1 MTAGE
6 EATAMQI
13 PKQGMKKDAVLEA
26 LESYRADDMPWREGR
41 TFGYV
46 FDAGREV
53 EAVAKEAYT
62 RFLSENA
69 LDPTVFPSLL
79 RFENEVVAM
88 ARAHLG
94 GDDDVVGAF
103 TSGGTESIIL
113 AVKTARDFARAT
125 RPEVKRPQMILPV
138 TAHAAF
144 HKAAAYL
151 DVEAVLV
158 PVNPDTFRADV
169 EAMRA
174 AITPDT
180 ILLVASAPS
189 YAHGVVDPVPELAE
203 VARQHNLLFHVDAC
217 IGGFLLPYFKRLG
230 AKFPDFDFSVEGVT
244 SISMDLHK
252 YAYCPKGASV
262 LLHRSGKLR
271 KHQIFACAAW
281 SGYTVVNTTIQSSKS
296 GGPLAAAWAVLN
308 HVGDEGYEAIARG
321 LKGAADT
328 VVAGIQA
335 MPDLRLLGRPDMS
348 LVAFTS
354 ESVDPFVLADEMKAR
369 GWYIQAQLSQGNS
382 PANIHL
388 SINPSNVPWAEQLL
402 VDLAASVE
410 AARGAP
416 KTDASGLAAMF
427 TSGDVV
433 LNDDTFGAILSMA
446 GIDGVGL
453 PGKMAEIN
461 QILDA
466 LPAAVR
472 GELLKEY
479 VNRLFVP

>member
-1 MTAGE
+1 MKIPEQGSSH
-6 EATAMQI
+6 EAVI
-13 PKQGMKKDAVLEA
+13 ER
-26 LESYRADDMPWREGR
+26 LESYREHDMPWREGR

-46 FDAGREV
+46 FDPGKAV
-53 EAVAKEAYT
+53 DAVAKEAYT

-88 ARAHLG
+88 ARDHLH
-94 GDDDVVGAF
+94 GDEDVVGAF
-103 TSGGTESIIL
+103 SSGGTESIIL
-113 AVKTARDFARAT
+113 AVKTARDFCRAT
-125 RPEVKRPQMILPV
+125 RPEVKAPKMVLPV

-151 DVEAVLV
+151 DVTPVIV
-158 PVNPDTFRADV
+158 DVNPDTFRVDAA
-169 EAMRA
+169 AMEA
-174 AITPDT
+174 AIDEDT

-189 YAHGVVDPVPELAE
+189 YAHGVVDPVPEIAALAKQ
-203 VARQHNLLFHVDAC
+203 RDLLFHVDAC
-217 IGGFLLPYFKRLG
+217 IGGWLLPYFERLG
-230 AKFPDFDFSVEGVT
+230 ASFPKFDFSVEGVT

-262 LLHRSGKLR
+262 LLHRSARLR
-271 KHQIFACAAW
+271 RAQIFACAEW
-281 SGYTVVNTTIQSSKS
+281 SGYTVVNTTVQSSKS

-308 HVGDEGYEAIARG
+308 FVGDAGYLEYARG
-321 LKGAADT
+321 LKTATDT
-328 VVAGIQA
+328 VVAGIQK

-354 ESVDPFVLADEMKAR
+354 DTICPFTLADEMKAK
-369 GWYIQAQLSQGNS
+369 GWYIQAQLSQGSS

-388 SINPSNVPWAEQLL
+388 SINPSNVQWAEQLL
-402 VDLAASVE
+402 TDLTEAVE
-410 AARGAP
+410 TSRGAT

-427 TSGDVV
+427 TSGDVQITEE
-433 LNDDTFGAILSMA
+433 TFGHILAMA

-466 LPAAVR
+466 LPPKIR

-479 VNRLFVP
+479 VNRLFVPPAG

>member
-1 MTAGE
+1 MK
-6 EATAMQI
+6 I
-13 PKQGMKKDAVLEA
+13 PEQGLSKDAVIEQ
-26 LESYRADDMPWREGR
+26 LESYRDNDMPWREGK

-46 FDAGREV
+46 FDAGKEID
-53 EAVAKEAYT
+53 AVAKEAYM

-79 RFENEVVAM
+79 RFENEVIAM
-88 ARAHLG
+88 ARRHLR

-113 AVKTARDFARAT
+113 SVKTARDYCRAT
-125 RPEVKRPQMILPV
+125 RPEVKRPKMVLPV

-151 DVEAVLV
+151 DVEAVV
-158 PVNPDTFRADV
+158 VDVNPDTFRVDAA
-169 EAMRA
+169 AMEA
-174 AITPDT
+174 AIDEDT
-180 ILLVASAPS
+180 ILLVASSPS
-189 YAHGVVDPVPELAE
+189 YAHGVVDPIPEIGAI
-203 VARQHNLLFHVDAC
+203 AKQRDLLFHVDAC
-217 IGGFLLPYFKRLG
+217 IGGFLLPYFARLG
-230 AKFPDFDFSVEGVT
+230 AKFPDFDFSVEGVS

-262 LLHRSGKLR
+262 LLHRSAGLR
-271 KHQIFACAAW
+271 KSQLFACAEW
-281 SGYTVVNTTIQSSKS
+281 SGYTVVNTTVQSSKS

-308 HVGDEGYEAIARG
+308 FVGDAGYMDIATG
-321 LKGAADT
+321 LKTATDT
-328 VVAGIQA
+328 VVAGIQK
-335 MPDLRLLGRPDMS
+335 MPDLRMLGRPDMS

-354 ESVDPFVLADEMKAR
+354 DTIDPFTLADEMKAK
-369 GWYIQAQLSQGNS
+369 GWYIQAQLSQKGS

-388 SINPSNVPWAEQLL
+388 SINPSNVQWAEQLIT
-402 VDLAASVE
+402 DLAEAVE
-410 AARGAP
+410 SSRGAV

-427 TSGDVV
+427 TSGDVQITEE
-433 LNDDTFGAILSMA
+433 TFGAILSMA

-466 LPAAVR
+466 LPPHIR

-479 VNRLFVP
+479 VNRLFVPPAG